1 MSVAQKTFEI
11 QIKMYFLSNC
21 NFHDFVKK
29 KQSMKMDQTLTK
41 KLGY

>member
-1 MSVAQKTFEI
+1 MSVAQKTPEI

-29 KQSMKMDQTLTK
+29 QSMKMDQNLTK